1 MKGHTLFQG
10 DMIGENKVR
19 CDSGVPV
26 VPVSPGSA
34 GAAGRRHQVSQVP
47 HQRRMD
53 HSSLHGS
60 AKMVQIFETVNRELL
75 YYSITIQSFS
85 YGNHFLQLCFQG
97 LNVYE

>member
-1 MKGHTLFQG
+1 MNEMRSFFYWFLTFCRFEHNRE
-10 DMIGENKVR
+10 IR
-19 CDSGVPV
+19 CGPGVPV

-60 AKMVQIFETVNRELL
+60 AKMVQIFETVNRELAL
-75 YYSITIQSFS
+75 
-85 YGNHFLQLCFQG
+85 L
-97 LNVYE
+97 

>member
-1 MKGHTLFQG
+1 
-10 DMIGENKVR
+10 MIGENKLR
-19 CDSGVPV
+19 CDPGVPV

-60 AKMVQIFETVNRELL
+60 AKMVQIFETVNHELVL
-75 YYSITIQSFS
+75 LQYTFQKHFYR
-85 YGNHFLQLCFQG
+85 NHFLQLCFQG